1 MPRGVD
7 GALQRVAPGQSL
19 RELDWLL
26 GSLVFWSQAGLDGA
40 QLVRALQDTQAA
52 RLAPNPQSLPDRPV
66 MAVLAGIDALEQRDF
81 PRPSSGLARR
91 WRLTAAVL
99 LRAFPRPT
107 QVATP

>member
-52 RLAPNPQSLPDRPV
+52 RLAPDPQSSPAPAAQSSRESTPSSN
-66 MAVLAGIDALEQRDF
+66 AIFRA
-81 PRPSSGLARR
+81 PSSGLARR
-91 WRLTAAVL
+91 WRLTAAVP
-99 LRAFPRPT
+99 LRAFPRPM